1 MGIIMWIVFGAI
13 VGWLASII
21 TKSKGGLIRNIIVGL
36 IGAIL
41 GGWIG
46 SFFGL
51 GSVDE
56 FTVEG
61 FLVAVGGA
69 VLLIWILKKL
79 KI

>member
-36 IGAIL
+36 IGAML

>member
-36 IGAIL
+36 IGAML

-56 FTVEG
+56 FIVEG